1 MLLADSCFNITH
13 ESFKKDLSNV
23 ISEAYQNDIEYFFAP
38 SCNLRDTNTIISLSK
53 EYKNMYVGVGIH
65 PHYASEFKTDIL
77 IELEKFISEPKV
89 VAIGEIGLDYYR
101 NFQTPKI
108 QRKCFSEFLSFAVDH
123 QLPCFMHNRNSTDDF
138 LSLLKE
144 QINNLPKSV
153 VHCFTGNKKELKHL
167 LDQDLFIGIT
177 GWICDPKRGA
187 ETRDLLKYIPLE
199 KLLLETDSPYLIPKS
214 IKGSR
219 NEPKNLK
226 VILKAISEAIGVE
239 PQKVAKQ
246 TTKNFKDLFRL

>member
-1 MLLADSCFNITH
+1 M
-13 ESFKKDLSNV
+13 
-23 ISEAYQNDIEYFFAP
+23 
-38 SCNLRDTNTIISLSK
+38 
-53 EYKNMYVGVGIH
+53 
-65 PHYASEFKTDIL
+65 
-77 IELEKFISEPKV
+77 

-144 QINNLPKSV
+144 QISSLPKSV
-153 VHCFTGNKKELKHL
+153 VHCFTGTKKELKHL